1 MSNDELEQRTLI
13 HINVGQMFC
22 RYLSSWNLHRPITR
36 TLLKGRFEGSMK
48 LRLLEAESMESTQP
62 KG

>member
-22 RYLSSWNLHRPITR
+22 GYLSLWNLHRPITR
-36 TLLKGRFEGSMK
+36 TLLKGRFEGAVK
-48 LRLLEAESMESTQP
+48 LRLLEAGS
-62 KG
+62 